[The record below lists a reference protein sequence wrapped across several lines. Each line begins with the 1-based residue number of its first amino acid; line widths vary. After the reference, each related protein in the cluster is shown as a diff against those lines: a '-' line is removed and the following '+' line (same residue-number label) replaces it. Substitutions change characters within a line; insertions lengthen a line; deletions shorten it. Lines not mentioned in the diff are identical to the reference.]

1 LRRKRKVNNPTV
13 TNILMSSLNDQLGAQ
28 KISNKNW
35 EELQV
40 PATTNIRK
48 GIIRKK
54 LIEQF
59 CPGDVIQNRSRY

>member
-1 LRRKRKVNNPTV
+1 
-13 TNILMSSLNDQLGAQ
+13 MSSLNDQLGAQ

-48 GIIRKK
+48 GIKRKK